1 MEQEDV
7 NGDTALLI
15 AVAHGHVKA
24 ARALLAA
31 GANILAVAA
40 DGSTAL
46 QVAAAAAAAAAA
58 ASSSATRSPGGSPAM
73 FAALLEFGA
82 ANLLGSKNSNGD
94 NVYHIIS
101 RQKNML
107 VLLLAASAT
116 KDAIH
121 VIAANAKGQS
131 PLMIAL
137 EDAGNGDGLAV
148 ATELINVS
156 GAFATGEQTCETSS
170 RSAVFNRKPV
180 SKIQLQRG
188 SSCLFCLTR
197 ETAFEKLRSKNK
209 SYAPP

>member
-7 NGDTALLI
+7 NGDTAFLI
-15 AVAHGHVKA
+15 AVAQGHVKA
-24 ARALLAA
+24 AKALLTA
-31 GANILAVAA
+31 GANILAVRA

-46 QVAAAAAAAAAA
+46 QVAAAAT
-58 ASSSATRSPGGSPAM
+58 ASSSAPHSPGGSPAM
-73 FAALLEFGA
+73 FAVLLEFGA
-82 ANLLGSKNSNGD
+82 ANLLGSKNSDGD
-94 NVYHIIS
+94 NVYHIIA

-148 ATELINVS
+148 ATEFINVS
-156 GAFATGEQTCETSS
+156 GAFATGVQNEQPQ
-170 RSAVFNRKPV
+170 RS
-180 SKIQLQRG
+180 LQPQT
-188 SSCLFCLTR
+188 LF
-197 ETAFEKLRSKNK
+197 
-209 SYAPP
+209 

>member
-1 MEQEDV
+1 MRRYAEVVKEMEQEDV
-7 NGDTALLI
+7 NGDTAFLI

-24 ARALLAA
+24 ARLLLAA
-31 GANILAVAA
+31 GANTLAVRA

-46 QVAAAAAAAAAA
+46 QVAAAAA
-58 ASSSATRSPGGSPAM
+58 SSSATHSPAGSPAM
-73 FAALLEFGA
+73 FAALLELGA

-94 NVYHIIS
+94 NVYHIIA

-148 ATELINVS
+148 ATEFINVS
-156 GAFATGEQTCETSS
+156 GAFATGE
-170 RSAVFNRKPV
+170 RVKRAVAAQFLTAN
-180 SKIQLQRG
+180 
-188 SSCLFCLTR
+188 LFLTHNSNLVR
-197 ETAFEKLRSKNK
+197 LASFV
-209 SYAPP
+209 